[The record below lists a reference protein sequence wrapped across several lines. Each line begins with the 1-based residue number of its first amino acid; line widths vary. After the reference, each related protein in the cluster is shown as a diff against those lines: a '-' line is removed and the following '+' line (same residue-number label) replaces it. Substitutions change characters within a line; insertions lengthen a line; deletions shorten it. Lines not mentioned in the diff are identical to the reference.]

1 VNLRRYLLFSG
12 KLWVICSL
20 ITNIKWN
27 RIIVTTTETRKFFW
41 FVTLLLNSSNS
52 SANVCRNFKMCYFV
66 INWTVC
72 QCQQVRML
80 RFRSSTELSR
90 LLSSCLSP
98 ICPLVRPASLHSLC
112 LRTAAIYATTGNWSL
127 YINVRSHN
135 LGLKVKT
142 DN

>member
-1 VNLRRYLLFSG
+1 MSYLQSNNKHQMKSYYCHYNWNSEVFL
-12 KLWVICSL
+12 ICYIL
-20 ITNIKWN
+20 TVKY
-27 RIIVTTTETRKFFW
+27 
-41 FVTLLLNSSNS
+41 LLLNSSNS

-142 DN
+142 ES